1 MLPFSRS
8 SKVLPALLLVLA
20 VIFIVREPEKAAEAA
35 VKAMHGVGV
44 LADAFVTFVSR
55 LG

>member
-1 MLPFSRS
+1 MFPTKSHRFLS
-8 SKVLPALLLVLA
+8 LLLMGCA
-20 VIFIVREPEKAAEAA
+20 IFFIVREPEKAAEAA
-35 VKAMHGVGV
+35 VKTMHGVGV